1 MIIFIIMIFIDLLS
15 GRQTNRNKTIDALI
29 IIIITIIVT
38 LKQTAVT
45 VNSVSSG

>member
-29 IIIITIIVT
+29 IITTIIVT

>member
-29 IIIITIIVT
+29 IITIIVT